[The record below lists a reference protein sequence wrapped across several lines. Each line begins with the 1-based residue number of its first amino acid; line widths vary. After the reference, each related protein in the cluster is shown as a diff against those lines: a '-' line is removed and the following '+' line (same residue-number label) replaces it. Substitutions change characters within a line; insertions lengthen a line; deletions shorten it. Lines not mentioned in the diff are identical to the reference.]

1 MTALAAWCGPLS
13 TPGADV
19 SQERVARV
27 LGALALRG
35 DRPKTCSPAPGC
47 ALGAGVYQWQSEWVG
62 TALGT
67 CGAIHVVS
75 DATLYY
81 VGDLLRALGDAGVTP
96 VSHTPAD
103 LIAAAV
109 ATWGDEATE
118 RLEGDYAF
126 VAVDTARRR
135 VIGVRDWGGL
145 RSLYFALAGDSV
157 AFASEPTALAQLSG
171 VDGSLNLPFLAEAV
185 TGRFESLH
193 ESAFNGVEVVPAGFL
208 ISVELGA
215 SRHAPRV
222 DRIRQ
227 FTPPLFLGE
236 ERARVPYEVAKDEL
250 RDLMESAVRERI
262 PRQGPVTVTL
272 SGGRDSPAVY
282 GLARRLEGDR
292 IRSVSVSYPVGD
304 PGREDEI
311 ILDVLRHCGGEPCF
325 IDSQSIPVLG
335 EVQQG
340 AQSRPEP
347 FGHAFAEFQESLA
360 RAARKQGAHV
370 ILNGSGG
377 DQFFSG
383 EPSYLADLLRGG
395 RLHTLVRE
403 WRLLELGSDW
413 RLFFKLAVVP
423 NLGPRGRRFFS
434 FLNGG
439 KPWLDPFDHP
449 LVPWLRPEFAKAAGL
464 AERHERNFPSRE
476 ASRSAADFERQWL
489 LGHPFYPRV
498 FAEAYRLYLKEGIEL
513 RAPLADRRLLRFAAS
528 RPRWER
534 RMGWQM
540 KTLMRASLTEVLP
553 HSVTGSRP
561 RPTGTTEAL
570 FDLAVKRNLRRLFEE
585 TNHLSSLSDLG
596 VVDPDAYGR
605 TLDRVLAEDGSDP
618 ATGAVYTIL
627 AEVWL
632 KSRIGK
638 GFPVVE
644 T

>member
-1 MTALAAWCGPLS
+1 MTALAAWCGPQ
-13 TPGADV
+13 TPSRSDV
-19 SQERVARV
+19 SEERVAH
-27 LGALALRG
+27 LLTALAQRG
-35 DRPKTCSPAPGC
+35 DRPSIDRPAQGS
-47 ALGAGVYQWQSEWVG
+47 ALGAGVFEWQSAWVG
-62 TALGT
+62 TALGR
-67 CGAIHVVS
+67 CGSIWVVS

-81 VGDLLRALGDAGVTP
+81 VDDLLQALRGVGITP
-96 VSHTPAD
+96 VSQRPAD

-109 ATWGDEATE
+109 AAWGDEATE

-126 VAVDTARRR
+126 VALDVGRRR

-145 RSLYFALAGDSV
+145 RSLYFALAGDAVS
-157 AFASEPTALAQLSG
+157 FASEPTALAALPE

-185 TGRFESLH
+185 TGRFESRH

-208 ISVELGA
+208 ISVQLGDGGV
-215 SRHAPRV
+215 PPKVERV
-222 DRIRQ
+222 RQ

-236 ERARVPYEVAKDEL
+236 ERARVPYEKAKDEL
-250 RDLMESAVRERI
+250 RLLMEAAVRERI
-262 PRQGPVTVTL
+262 PSEGPVTVTL

-282 GLARRLEGDR
+282 GLARLLEGER
-292 IRSVSVSYPVGD
+292 IRSVSVSYPLGD

-311 ILDVLRHCGGEPCF
+311 ILDVLRHCGGEPHF

-335 EVQQG
+335 EAMAG
-340 AQSRPEP
+340 ADTRPEP
-347 FGHAFAEFQESLA
+347 FGHAFAEFQEALA
-360 RAARKQGAHV
+360 RAARGQGAHV

-403 WRLLELGSDW
+403 WRMLQLGADW
-413 RLFFKLAVVP
+413 RLFFKMAILP
-423 NLGPRGRRFFS
+423 NLGPRGRRFFA

-439 KPWLDPFDHP
+439 TPWLDPFDHA
-449 LVPWLRPEFAKAAGL
+449 LVPWLRADFAENAGL
-464 AERHERNFPSRE
+464 ASRHLRNFPSRQ
-476 ASRSAADFERQWL
+476 STRSAADFERQWL
-489 LGHPFYPRV
+489 LDHPFYPRV

-513 RAPLADRRLLRFAAS
+513 RAPLADRRLLRFAAT

-540 KTLMRASLTEVLP
+540 KTLMRASLTDVLP

-561 RPTGTTEAL
+561 RPTGTTEGL
-570 FDLAVKRNLRRLFEE
+570 FDSAVRAHLKRLFDE
-585 TNHLSSLSDLG
+585 THQLSALSRLG
-596 VVDPDAYGR
+596 VVDSEVYR
-605 TLDRVLAEDGSDP
+605 RSLDRILEQKSPEP